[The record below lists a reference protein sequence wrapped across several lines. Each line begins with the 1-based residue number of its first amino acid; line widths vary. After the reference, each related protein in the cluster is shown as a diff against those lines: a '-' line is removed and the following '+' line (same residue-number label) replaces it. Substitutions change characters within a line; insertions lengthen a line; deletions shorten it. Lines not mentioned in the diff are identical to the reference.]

1 MTRTW
6 KNAENRRGR
15 PGGHLPAAK
24 VPYYSPGGEEGARA
38 VIEDVDG
45 NTYIDL
51 LSSAGA
57 INNGHCHPRVVE
69 AIRNRRRT

>member
-1 MTRTW
+1 
-6 KNAENRRGR
+6 
-15 PGGHLPAAK
+15 
-24 VPYYSPGGEEGARA
+24 
-38 VIEDVDG
+38 
-45 NTYIDL
+45 